1 VESNKPISIRSR
13 LAATMG
19 LLFISAIVG
28 LYVAARSYAGFAADR
43 SYDRLLFGSAL
54 SIMDTLSIT
63 QGQVEVDLP
72 YASLDMLSAA
82 PDDKVFYR
90 VIGPDG
96 ATVTG
101 YPDLPSAP
109 GGFRTLAHSSPQKTD
124 FFDASYRGEPVRFV
138 VIGRQIAQPGAK
150 GWVWTQ
156 VGQTKIARNALAR
169 ELVLSSLLP
178 IMVVTILA
186 LALVWLGIGR
196 ALRPLEEVGREI
208 GSREPADLRPIVTAV
223 PKEIAPVIQAM
234 NGFMRRLEGNIEG
247 LRTFIADAAHQ
258 VRTPLAALLAQV
270 QVATD
275 AHNEPDELRRR
286 LAAVQRNAEK
296 LSRLANQLLSD
307 ATVRHRADLGQSEQ
321 FDLVQT
327 VQQAIRETVPLSQD
341 SDVRFTSSLKHAPY
355 RGDALILGEAIKNL
369 IHNAIRH
376 CGELEP
382 DIRIRLKR
390 AAEGYLLTVSDR
402 GPGIPDNEKRQV
414 FERFARGSS
423 KQPGSGLGLAIVR
436 QAVLR
441 HGGTVSLK
449 DRKGG
454 GLTVE
459 VHLPEMAP

>member
-1 VESNKPISIRSR
+1 MESSKPISIRSR

-28 LYVAARSYAGFAADR
+28 LYVAAKSYADYAADR

-90 VIGPDG
+90 VVGPDG

-138 VIGRQIAQPGAK
+138 VIGREIAQPGAK

-178 IMVVTILA
+178 IMVVTVLA

-196 ALRPLEEVGREI
+196 ALRPLEEVGRDI
-208 GSREPADLRPIVTAV
+208 GSREPADLRPIVTPV
-223 PKEIAPVIQAM
+223 PQEIAPVIQAM

-247 LRTFIADAAHQ
+247 LRSFIADAAHQ

-275 AHNEPDELRRR
+275 AHNEPEELRRR

-327 VQQAIRETVPLSQD
+327 VQQAIR
-341 SDVRFTSSLKHAPY
+341 
-355 RGDALILGEAIKNL
+355 
-369 IHNAIRH
+369 
-376 CGELEP
+376 
-382 DIRIRLKR
+382 
-390 AAEGYLLTVSDR
+390 
-402 GPGIPDNEKRQV
+402 
-414 FERFARGSS
+414 
-423 KQPGSGLGLAIVR
+423 
-436 QAVLR
+436 
-441 HGGTVSLK
+441 
-449 DRKGG
+449 
-454 GLTVE
+454 
-459 VHLPEMAP
+459 